1 MRVAVYVCMC
11 ACLYVCVRVC
21 RKGQQV
27 SVLYEGEW
35 WPSEILTVHRGG
47 KAIECIILMTVS
59 VTTMCA
65 WCMCVYVCM
74 AHVCVRVY
82 MHGACVYVR
91 TWCMCARVY
100 GACVYVCTWCMCVR
114 VYGACVHV
122 CTWHMCVRVYGARK
136 LHRAKRPRGSNPP
149 PFNE

>member
-47 KAIECIILMTVS
+47 KGYRVHYFDDGQCDNYVCMVHVCVCVHGACMCTCIH
-59 VTTMCA
+59 A
-65 WCMCVYVCM
+65 WCMCVRAYMVHVCTCVWRM
-74 AHVCVRVY
+74 CVRVY
-82 MHGACVYVR
+82 MVHVCTCVWR
-91 TWCMCARVY
+91 MCARVY
-100 GACVYVCTWCMCVR
+100 MA
-114 VYGACVHV
+114 HV
-122 CTWHMCVRVYGARK
+122 CTCVWRQKTAPSQTS
-136 LHRAKRPRGSNPP
+136 PRIESAPV
-149 PFNE
+149 